1 MQSEWAC
8 AVFEDT
14 FGKPAELVIEAPGR
28 VNLIGEHTDYSDG
41 FVMPAALPY
50 GVSLAAR
57 ATDGPSRLYSV
68 ARGWAKPFQVAEVQ
82 PGSTRGWA
90 NYAAGMAWAL
100 RQAGMPVDTNA
111 EVVVANDL
119 PIGAGVSSSAAMEV
133 AFGWLWLNLACLP
146 IDPLQ
151 VARIAQMCENQYV
164 GVNCGLMDMAA
175 SALGVDGHA
184 LLMDI
189 RTMEVQPV
197 PVPDDLVLMLCDT
210 GRRRGLAGSAYNDRR
225 DSVERAAATLGV
237 SHLRDVTAEQLEAQA
252 ASLNE
257 EDLRR
262 AQHVVAENARVH
274 QMAAALRADDR
285 DQMGALMQASHE
297 SLRDLFEVSCEELDA
312 MAEIARAAP
321 GCVGARMTGAGFGGA
336 CVALVTEQDV
346 PNYVERVSEA
356 YGERFPD
363 RESVFLAARASR
375 GTCVGHDFR

>member
-14 FGKPAELVIEAPGR
+14 FGKAAELVVEAPGR

-68 ARGWAKPFQVAEVQ
+68 ARGWAKSFQVAEVE

-133 AFGWLWLNLACLP
+133 AFGWLWLTLSGFP
-146 IDPLQ
+146 VDPLQ
-151 VARIAQMCENQYV
+151 VARIAQTCENQYV

-175 SALGVDGHA
+175 SRSDGYGGQRPGRGWPCPPHGYPDHGGPARPRSGRLGAD
-184 LLMDI
+184 
-189 RTMEVQPV
+189 
-197 PVPDDLVLMLCDT
+197 
-210 GRRRGLAGSAYNDRR
+210 
-225 DSVERAAATLGV
+225 
-237 SHLRDVTAEQLEAQA
+237 
-252 ASLNE
+252 
-257 EDLRR
+257 
-262 AQHVVAENARVH
+262 
-274 QMAAALRADDR
+274 ALRY
-285 DQMGALMQASHE
+285 GPE
-297 SLRDLFEVSCEELDA
+297 
-312 MAEIARAAP
+312 ARP
-321 GCVGARMTGAGFGGA
+321 GGKC
-336 CVALVTEQDV
+336 L
-346 PNYVERVSEA
+346 
-356 YGERFPD
+356 
-363 RESVFLAARASR
+363 
-375 GTCVGHDFR
+375 